1 MAMGEALEHV
11 GRLAREV
18 EFGLPVGPGAIRI
31 GVDGSVEVRR
41 PPPASRHHFFLD
53 GLLFRVSITPRP
65 GATLFQ
71 IWAEVGYLP
80 YTIEAPEKRR
90 TLGAILRAADSLDHA
105 RFHVDECQKILVLGQ
120 RDVPGSLTLTD
131 LMHETVEFLRE
142 ARPYLRL
149 LGRYL

>member
-1 MAMGEALEHV
+1 MSQVLEQV
-11 GRLAREV
+11 ARLAREV
-18 EFGLPVGPGAIRI
+18 EFGLPVGPGAITI
-31 GVDGSVEVRR
+31 LDDGHVEIRR

-53 GLLFRVSITPRP
+53 GLLFRVSITPRE

-90 TLGAILRAADSLDHA
+90 TLNLILRAAEALGHA
-105 RFHVDECQKILVLGQ
+105 RFLVDESQKILVLGQ
-120 RDVPGSLTLTD
+120 RDVAGSLTLTD
-131 LMHETVEFLRE
+131 LMYETVEFLRE
-142 ARPYLRL
+142 ARPFLRV